1 MSTYQS
7 ALCGVVSYGV
17 PGVRADIICS
27 SLTKIFSGRGDVLA
41 GSIIIN
47 SHSFPTT
54 SSSSPDMEVEVDGR
68 AAARAQQLNSIVRSL
83 SLPPLYLADAV
94 TLEKN
99 SRDFESR
106 CRIASSNGKA
116 LAEWLSG
123 HPCVGDLYYSSGEE
137 YESVMRIQAETETE
151 TEKHALEPG
160 YGSLMS
166 IVLSEGMDEKAF
178 FDALE
183 LSKGPSLGTNFT
195 LACPYTLLAHY
206 TELDWASKYGVDKR
220 LIRVSVGLEDIEV
233 GHTIPYRTV
242 PFHIML
248 SCVVLVLLCNA
259 TLQFNA
265 THLNLCYE
273 VEKEKR
279 GRPGRYRYALYLETR
294 AGCALIAP
302 SLLSFPLPLLLTFS
316 LTASVAPYTSFYIPL
331 TGPSRSHS

>member
-1 MSTYQS
+1 V
-7 ALCGVVSYGV
+7 CCVVPYGV
-17 PGVRADIICS
+17 LGVRADMICS

-47 SHSFPTT
+47 SHSYPTPSSSSS
-54 SSSSPDMEVEVDGR
+54 SSSSPDMEVEMDSR
-68 AAARAQQLNSIVRSL
+68 AAARAQQLNIIVGSL
-83 SLPPLYLADAV
+83 ELPPLYLADAV

-106 CRIASSNGKA
+106 CRLASNNGKA

-137 YESVMRIQAETETE
+137 YESVMRVLTETE
-151 TEKHALEPG
+151 EHALEAG

-166 IVLSEGMDEKAF
+166 IVLAEGMDEKAF

-233 GHTIPYRTV
+233 SRTIPYHTIPFRAMPYRIVPYRT
-242 PFHIML
+242 ILCRAL
-248 SCVVLVLLCNA
+248 SCCVTLCCN
-259 TLQFNA
+259 QM
-265 THLNLCYE
+265 
-273 VEKEKR
+273 
-279 GRPGRYRYALYLETR
+279 
-294 AGCALIAP
+294 
-302 SLLSFPLPLLLTFS
+302 
-316 LTASVAPYTSFYIPL
+316 
-331 TGPSRSHS
+331 